1 MGRAWGRGR
10 AAIAVGILAA
20 APAVLFASYYLR
32 LLDNTAWFYN
42 LRALPY
48 VELAGAGAGLLAG
61 VLQGRV
67 AVPAGALLL
76 ILVPHLKPLLAP

>member
-1 MGRAWGRGR
+1 
-10 AAIAVGILAA
+10 
-20 APAVLFASYYLR
+20 
-32 LLDNTAWFYN
+32 LDNTAWFYN